1 VAQLTIRTD
10 PELVERVRIAA
21 SGSGCS
27 MNEWV
32 TLVLRA
38 ATDPDTEDREIA
50 RLRARLRLAGL
61 LTDLPPSPV
70 ERPPADAERAAA
82 ARAGQGTPL
91 SDLVREDRR

>member
-1 VAQLTIRTD
+1 MSQLTIRTD
-10 PELVERVRIAA
+10 TDLVERVRAAA
-21 SGSGCS
+21 SASGCS

-50 RLRARLRLAGL
+50 RIRARLRLAGVL
-61 LTDLPPSPV
+61 ADLPPTSGD
-70 ERPPADAERAAA
+70 RPPTEAVRAAA
-82 ARAGQGTPL
+82 VRAGRGTPL